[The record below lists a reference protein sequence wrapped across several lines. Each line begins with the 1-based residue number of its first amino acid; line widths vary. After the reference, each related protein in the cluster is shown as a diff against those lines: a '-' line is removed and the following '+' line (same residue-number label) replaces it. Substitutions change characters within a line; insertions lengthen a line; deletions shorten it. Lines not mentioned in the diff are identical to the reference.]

1 MKNSAAQ
8 DVLALL
14 KQDHAKVKELLS
26 QLEETTTR
34 GVKRR
39 QELLGKIADEVRL
52 HAHVEETIFYPAFR
66 ESGSTHEDEKMFLEA
81 AEEHRLVHEMLPEI
95 EDTDPATELFSARAK
110 VLKDLIEHHAEEEEK
125 EMFKR
130 AKELMPIEERRA
142 LAERIEERKQAVQ
155 EEGIPL
161 KPVGAARN
169 GGRGKAD
176 RD

>member
-1 MKNSAAQ
+1 MKNSPR

-14 KQDHAKVKELLS
+14 KQDHEKVKELLS
-26 QLEETTTR
+26 QLEETTSR

-39 QELLGKIADEVRL
+39 QELLNKIADEVRL
-52 HAHVEETIFYPAFR
+52 HAHVEETLFYPAFR
-66 ESGSTHEDEKMFLEA
+66 DAGSTNEDEKIFLEA

-130 AKELMPIEERRA
+130 ARELMSAEERKA
-142 LAERIEERKQAVQ
+142 LGERIEERKQAVKQ
-155 EEGIPL
+155 EGMSL
-161 KPVGAARN
+161 KPEGATQ
-169 GGRGKAD
+169 RGTRHAD